1 MRRTS
6 VTSGKLMSQHALE
19 AVNLDAESGNVKM
32 NHVDTSG
39 TSHTWVPIFD
49 RVREIIGLSTYL
61 FSFLMF
67 ILVLSFHLQ
76 CILLFVN
83 KNISIFHFLSF

>member
-32 NHVDTSG
+32 NHVDTWKLKRKEFEKMVQLEFEKHRNCSDTYWTQRRHPT
-39 TSHTWVPIFD
+39 TSDGCSEAITKEN
-49 RVREIIGLSTYL
+49 R
-61 FSFLMF
+61 
-67 ILVLSFHLQ
+67 
-76 CILLFVN
+76 
-83 KNISIFHFLSF
+83 